1 MSKQEKPTHKVVSLH
16 NDQSA
21 IRGEMTWRTGT
32 LEECE
37 DYARKFRILFA
48 STSDVFVVQPN
59 D

>member
-16 NDQSA
+16 NAQSA
-21 IRGEMTWRTGT
+21 VPGEMTWRTGT

-48 STSDVFVVQPN
+48 NTSDVFVVQPI